1 MLTSLYVQIN
11 YIISGKKG
19 GAIHFEGN
27 GNVDDSQF
35 TNKTSGNSGT
45 DSN

>member
-1 MLTSLYVQIN
+1 MVILWSL
-11 YIISGKKG
+11 
-19 GAIHFEGN
+19 AILVIDSLFEGN

-35 TNKTSGNSGT
+35 TNKTSGNGGT